1 MSCAVHLTT
10 GQKGD
15 EPQAA
20 ALIEGLP
27 AEVVMARTAAYHLRQ
42 AIAAKEALAVIPNNL
57 SRAIKY
63 PLGKH
68 LYS

>member
-1 MSCAVHLTT
+1 M
-10 GQKGD
+10 
-15 EPQAA
+15 
-20 ALIEGLP
+20 IEGLP
-27 AEVVMARTAAYHLRQ
+27 AEVVMAHTAAYHLRQ

-68 LYS
+68 LYSQSHRVECCLSNLKQF